1 MDFKDRVS
9 YYKKYRH
16 PDRRLTMAMVTS
28 LGLTHGATIVDVGAG
43 TGNYASDLSDM
54 GYSVIAVEPE
64 SGMRM
69 ASCDCRLAWN
79 ASFAEKINMQSEC
92 CDAVISINAI
102 HHFSNLNKAL
112 GEMYRIVKL
121 NHKVSIFTF
130 DPDVAL
136 RLWFFSY
143 WPSLATVE
151 RQRYLP
157 LEDVCHE
164 LEQVFGEPPI
174 IETFRLPRDFRD
186 VFAAALWARPELM
199 LEQEYHKASSLL
211 EGLSEHEMKY
221 GLERLKSDLQSGKWA
236 REWLNRPC
244 DSCDV
249 GARILTV
256 CRRRNM

>member
-16 PDRRLTMAMVTS
+16 PDRRLTIAMVTS
-28 LGLTHGATIVDVGAG
+28 LGLTHGATILDVGAG

-54 GYSVIAVEPE
+54 GYNVIAVEPE
-64 SGMRM
+64 SKMRM
-69 ASCDCRLAWN
+69 ASCDDRLVWN
-79 ASFAEKINMQSEC
+79 ASFAEEINLQSEC

-112 GEMYRIVKL
+112 REMHRIVKR

-143 WPSLATVE
+143 WPSLATIE

-157 LEDVCHE
+157 IQEVSHQLAE
-164 LEQVFGEPPI
+164 VFAEPPI
-174 IETFRLPRDFRD
+174 IEPFIIPRDFRD
-186 VFAAALWARPELM
+186 TFAAALWASPELM
-199 LEQEYHKASSLL
+199 LDGEYHKASSLL
-211 EGLSEHEMKY
+211 DGLSEHEMEC
-221 GLERLKSDLQSGKWA
+221 GIERLKADLLSGEWH
-236 REWLNRPC
+236 REWLNGSP
-244 DSCDV
+244 DLFDV

-256 CRRRNM
+256 CRRGTV

>member
-157 LEDVCHE
+157 IQVVSHE
-164 LEQVFGEPPI
+164 LAEVFGEPPI
-174 IETFRLPRDFRD
+174 IKPFMIPRDFRD
-186 VFAAALWARPELM
+186 AFAAALWANPELM
-199 LEQEYHKASSLL
+199 LEGEYHKASSLL
-211 EGLSEHEMKY
+211 EGLSEHEMECGIK
-221 GLERLKSDLQSGKWA
+221 RLKADLQSGKWH
-236 REWLNRPC
+236 REWLDSSR

-256 CRRRNM
+256 CRRGAL